1 MAHFSYFSN
10 IHFFYSEIRFKFI
23 FSTVCLLYFRT
34 LCDLGSTQLE
44 IRSRIDLQTRI
55 SQGWRQEDPNHLKWP
70 RRKQLRYGR
79 WFLFLSRKFYN
90 FNFTNFFINYS
101 FSSNFFRS
109 SWSYLCWGHHPWS
122 FHCWPQFQVII
133 YCLKKIWFHEFF
145 DYFAKKYYLF
155 FQVCLQYFV
164 AFQVEHT
171 NRRMAQENKPFR
183 WRWWFW

>member
-1 MAHFSYFSN
+1 MQNKTRRFGT
-10 IHFFYSEIRFKFI
+10 FFLFVKYPFLLFRFKFI

-90 FNFTNFFINYS
+90 FTKFFINYT
-101 FSSNFFRS
+101 FVHFIFLGRHGVICVEDIIHEVFTVGPNF
-109 SWSYLCWGHHPWS
+109 
-122 FHCWPQFQVII
+122 
-133 YCLKKIWFHEFF
+133 K
-145 DYFAKKYYLF
+145 
-155 FQVCLQYFV
+155 
-164 AFQVEHT
+164 
-171 NRRMAQENKPFR
+171 
-183 WRWWFW
+183 